1 MFSDALR
8 TAVEDAGLPDGG
20 VFRRYLWMVAD
31 ASSRR
36 ADFVSYA
43 RIFDAL
49 HASTEAVTLVELVAE
64 VFPEPSAG
72 SALKLRLVGN
82 RHTKPLS
89 VECPQQDIL
98 LALATTEQHSSFH
111 IGSTLNDEL
120 AARLFAESPDRT
132 RRLVA
137 DLFRSNL
144 NPFGDDLL
152 TTLVRAMDVNDA
164 QEVVSDQ
171 PQFLPALFRVNAD
184 LAVSA
189 KLWSIAGDRRH
200 ELMES
205 LVAQEIPPKLVRGI
219 IPALLDSGSDAFLSR
234 AFEHWGKDAVLA
246 ALDWTENHQG
256 SMPEACRQALTFQIP
271 SVMNWVESESRST
284 PALIAAAHV
293 VAPYCN
299 QISKNDSRVWRHAF
313 NDVRESGQQGD
324 ATYLQTFLL
333 GLALKNAPPAPLD
346 LISECFEAIHRK
358 VSWQELRYDTWLIL
372 EPLVPQLSW
381 RKNWDK
387 CERMRRGLL
396 LAFMQH
402 LWPAWELKERI
413 RDREILNLIL
423 KSVHK
428 VDGERYFRSI

>member
-1 MFSDALR
+1 MLSADVGERYSPRSHSRGIAEPVVLPDRDGMFSDALR

-152 TTLVRAMDVNDA
+152 TTLVHGCQRCA
-164 QEVVSDQ
+164 
-171 PQFLPALFRVNAD
+171 R
-184 LAVSA
+184 
-189 KLWSIAGDRRH
+189 
-200 ELMES
+200 
-205 LVAQEIPPKLVRGI
+205 
-219 IPALLDSGSDAFLSR
+219 SR
-234 AFEHWGKDAVLA
+234 
-246 ALDWTENHQG
+246 
-256 SMPEACRQALTFQIP
+256 
-271 SVMNWVESESRST
+271 
-284 PALIAAAHV
+284 
-293 VAPYCN
+293 
-299 QISKNDSRVWRHAF
+299 
-313 NDVRESGQQGD
+313 
-324 ATYLQTFLL
+324 
-333 GLALKNAPPAPLD
+333 
-346 LISECFEAIHRK
+346 
-358 VSWQELRYDTWLIL
+358 
-372 EPLVPQLSW
+372 
-381 RKNWDK
+381 
-387 CERMRRGLL
+387 
-396 LAFMQH
+396 
-402 LWPAWELKERI
+402 
-413 RDREILNLIL
+413 
-423 KSVHK
+423 
-428 VDGERYFRSI
+428 